1 MPCSSHPN
9 TIISD
14 GQGPTSYL
22 LRFFQAAQKGLLPVM
37 SSARFR
43 VASMI
48 YSHWNNRTGMCNPG
62 GSMLARECE
71 LTPQGVN
78 QAIVWLKSVG
88 IIKEIIQK
96 RGGRFFILES
106 FNLCSQSPQDD
117 PTGVGSYDED
127 DTTPVV
133 SPTCTDVVD
142 HTTGV
147 SHDTTGVSH
156 NSEVN
161 SGASPNGEAASRHQ
175 PRLPQRR
182 KITILPT
189 SYASVPSR
197 ETRLPRSFQTTR
209 PVRDDVAADV
219 IFRSV
224 HPSRTD
230 WERIKEMSSYG
241 LPGARSHYFRIGP
254 AIASRM
260 LQVLKNERLRLE
272 DIERRPEYEIS
283 RRLKVMILRYV
294 AHPEEVAFDLEEVPE
309 EESWSQEVLARVR
322 RVSADG
328 EFLGYV
334 DRRGTV

>member
-1 MPCSSHPN
+1 MPSSYPN

-22 LRFFQAAQKGLLPVM
+22 FRFFLAAQKGLLPKM
-37 SSARFR
+37 SPARFR
-43 VASMI
+43 VASML
-48 YSHWNNRTGMCNPG
+48 YSHWNNRYQVCNPG
-62 GSMLARECE
+62 GETLARECD
-71 LTPQGVN
+71 LTQQGVN

-88 IIKEIIQK
+88 IIKQIVQK
-96 RGGRFFILES
+96 RNGRFFILEPFDLS
-106 FNLCSQSPQDD
+106 
-117 PTGVGSYDED
+117 GSYDQD
-127 DTTPVV
+127 DTTGVV
-133 SPTCTDVVD
+133 SSTCTDVVD
-142 HTTGV
+142 DTTGV